1 MTDKPVVIVR
11 NEEPDPGGV
20 ALEELQAEGFD
31 VRWAD
36 AYRGDDL
43 PDLAEV
49 SGLVVLG
56 GVQHADDFDGH
67 PYLLDEQ
74 HMIREAVDLGV
85 PVLGI
90 CLGGQILALAMG
102 AALRQSPVVEF
113 GYTQIA
119 PTDEGRRDAVLGVWE
134 PGDRVFHWHEDM
146 FDLPDGATLL
156 LEGEHVPNQA
166 FRYGDSAWGLQFHPE
181 VTQPVIDGW
190 LQVAGDTV
198 AKWGK
203 TPEQIREE
211 GRRYLA
217 DEMLRARGMMRRFA
231 GVIRSRS

>member
-1 MTDKPVVIVR
+1 MDDHVIIVR

-31 VRWAD
+31 VRMVD
-36 AYRGDDL
+36 AYAGEDL
-43 PDLAEV
+43 PDLREV
-49 SGLVVLG
+49 SGLIVFG
-56 GVQHADDFDGH
+56 GAQHADDIDNH

-74 HMIREAVDLGV
+74 HLVREAVDLGV

-113 GYTQIA
+113 GYTPIA
-119 PTDEGRRDAVLGVWE
+119 PTDEGRRDRVLGGWE
-134 PGDRVFHWHEDM
+134 RGDRVFHWHEDT
-146 FDLPDGATLL
+146 FDLPDGSTLL

-181 VTQPVIDGW
+181 VTEAVIDGW
-190 LQVAGDTV
+190 LHAAGDT
-198 AKWGK
+198 AEKWGK
-203 TPEQIREE
+203 TPDQIRQE
-211 GRRYLA
+211 GRRYLR
-217 DEMLRARGMMRRFA
+217 DEMGRSREMMRRFA
-231 GVIRSRS
+231 AVIRSRS